1 MNLRWMNHQSFSTII
16 AVCSLLVLAIP
27 VGIANMYLGY
37 VVGESPCTLCWN
49 ERIGM
54 VTFGV
59 VALFMAVYGPKLK
72 YIGTMMVCAAYGLW
86 MTARHTSLDGWSWD
100 VGMGFGTAIFGA
112 HTYTWG
118 VVVYWAVVFVL
129 GLVLLM
135 VAKDPVLMEKLSEKD
150 CKPQPLSPFVS
161 VIFILSMIVVAS
173 NAVQAFFQN
182 GIPPFSGKGEP
193 ERFTMDLTTAGE
205 RWTTGVWNRL
215 TKPISL
221 TGKNTVDSPYIVGAS
236 EPKLFKF
243 NEKSADGAIANLK
256 PELKL
261 VSTKDLPFKATGFMG
276 NGNAAGISYNPEKK
290 LFAVVSNEAGI
301 YFTDESL
308 NVTHRAVLDK
318 VNGYDIR
325 YTADTTWVGGMVINT
340 GDNKTLWAVE
350 PTDKVNDFKDWN
362 TFRESTKNLKTS
374 WYRDRPVVTT
384 VRAKKAHVATIAANE
399 SADTFYMMSVPNE
412 VVGHSVLIKVDASDL
427 MLSAETVLKPAAGL
441 ALKDGRNLKDY
452 YVVGMTMH
460 KGKLL
465 AYSKQYNTLLVV
477 DPQTAQVQDAY
488 AMPTMSQAH
497 SMTVFNG
504 QIVMLGSEN
513 GKDIVYTVALP
524 EELR

>member
-1 MNLRWMNHQSFSTII
+1 MSFLG
-16 AVCSLLVLAIP
+16 ALGMSLD
-27 VGIANMYLGY
+27 
-37 VVGESPCTLCWN
+37 S
-49 ERIGM
+49 
-54 VTFGV
+54 V

-86 MTARHTSLDGWSWD
+86 MTGRHTSLDGWSWD

-135 VAKDPVLMEKLSEKD
+135 VARDPELMEKLSEKD
-150 CKPQPLSPFVS
+150 SKPKPLTPFVS

-193 ERFTMDLTTAGE
+193 ERFTMDLSTAGQ

-243 NEKSADGAIANLK
+243 NESSQDGAIANLK
-256 PELKL
+256 TALKL
-261 VSTKDLPFKATGFMG
+261 TGTKELPFKASGFMG

-290 LFAVVSNEAGI
+290 LFAVVSTEAGI
-301 YFTDESL
+301 YFADESL
-308 NVTHRAVLDK
+308 KVTHRAVLDK

-325 YTADTTWVGGMVINT
+325 YTADTAWVGNKVINT

-350 PTDKVNDFKDWN
+350 PTDKVDDFKDWN

-384 VRAKKAHVATIAANE
+384 VRAKKAHVATIAA
-399 SADTFYMMSVPNE
+399 SDDASVFYMMSVPNE
-412 VVGHSVLIKVDASDL
+412 VIGKSILIKVDASDL
-427 MLSAETVLKPAAGL
+427 MLSSEIILKPAKGL
-441 ALKDGRNLKDY
+441 AIKEGRSINDY

-477 DPQTAQVQDAY
+477 DPQTAEVLDAY

-497 SMTVFNG
+497 SMTIFND
-504 QIVMLGSEN
+504 QIVMLGRE
-513 GKDIVYTVALP
+513 KDKDLVYTVALP